1 MRELGLDRPKS
12 RLLTLLLAFV
22 LPGAG
27 HLYTGRYQRG
37 LLLTAGLVLDIAAI
51 IRLADAN
58 AARHLLFIVYLGIT
72 LPVYYFVSV
81 FDALQTRADA
91 RDGSTDQLSPVIG
104 LLIMAAGALL
114 FILTDPPAALIPWM
128 DDLAEMAVGPFL
140 TAVALVLWFSRV
152 KGDRS
157 MFRLGRF
164 TAAVFIIA
172 VGGLLLWD
180 QVKGRNDVALLGKWW
195 PAVFILLGAEIIIYS
210 IVYRKAARKLRFDF
224 IGAIIAIVISVVAFT
239 VTQYAELPFRW
250 LDQYVD
256 LNGTPDYGEE
266 KGFKFVKETDT
277 VPFDAAAIS
286 KLKIS
291 NPNGKVTV
299 RGGGT
304 DQLVIDTEIWVDVT
318 DEQAAEQIAD
328 KSAVER
334 VSDADSMT
342 ITAKGE
348 PYGTNGSRK
357 PRINIVVTVPQ
368 TTVTAQDPED
378 SAGIPSADPSSDKN
392 SNSESDLNATETPLN
407 ESERNSVPQ
416 MAITVDVNNGPVT
429 ASGLN
434 APGGVQL
441 KSDNGDIDA
450 EQIKGPLVVHGLN
463 GGIKL
468 QTVTGDAELST
479 KNGAIT
485 ADALN
490 GNLTAETWNGAMT
503 LSGITGSVG
512 ADTKNG
518 KIAMKEVSGEVK
530 ASTLNGNIELASE
543 TVGGDWDLDSTVG
556 EIKLRVPAAG
566 DYSVFGSVTFGSI
579 TTDLPLTVNKKTVR
593 GTIGSGTYRIQ
604 VNATNSIYIQ
614 MNEAG

>member
-1 MRELGLDRPKS
+1 MREFGLDRPKS

-91 RDGSTDQLSPVIG
+91 KDGSTDQLSPAIG
-104 LLIMAAGALL
+104 LLIMAAGVLL

-140 TAVALVLWFSRV
+140 LAVALVLWFSRA
-152 KGDRS
+152 KGDQS

-164 TAAVFIIA
+164 TAAIFIIA

-224 IGAIIAIVISVVAFT
+224 TGAIIAIVISVVAFT

-256 LNGTPDYGEE
+256 LNGTQDYGEE
-266 KGFKFVKETDT
+266 KGFKFVKDTDT
-277 VPFDAAAIS
+277 VPFDAAAIT
-286 KLKIS
+286 KLKIT

-299 RGGGT
+299 RGGDT
-304 DQLVIDTEIWVDVT
+304 DQLVIDTEVWVDVT
-318 DEQAAEQIAD
+318 DEQEAEQIAA

-357 PRINIVVTVPQ
+357 PRMNIVVTVPQ
-368 TTVTAQDPED
+368 TAVTSQDPAASTD
-378 SAGIPSADPSSDKN
+378 NPSADPN
-392 SNSESDLNATETPLN
+392 SISDLEATETSL
-407 ESERNSVPQ
+407 EDSEKNSVPK
-416 MAITVDVNNGPVT
+416 MEVTVDVNNGPVS
-429 ASGLN
+429 ASGLI

-441 KSDNGDIDA
+441 KSDNGDITA
-450 EQIKGPLVVHGLN
+450 QQIEGPLVIHGLN
-463 GGIKL
+463 GGINL
-468 QTVTGDAELST
+468 QTVTGNAELST

-485 ADALN
+485 VDALT

-503 LSGITGSVG
+503 LSGISGSVG

-530 ASTLNGNIELASE
+530 ASTLNGNIELASRV
-543 TVGGDWDLDSTVG
+543 VGGDWDLDSTVG

-604 VNATNSIYIQ
+604 VNATNSIFIQ
-614 MNEAG
+614 LYEAG

>member
-12 RLLTLLLAFV
+12 RLLTLLLAFL

-37 LLLTAGLVLDIAAI
+37 LLLTAGLVLNIAAI

-91 RDGSTDQLSPVIG
+91 EACSTDQLSPVAG
-104 LLIMAAGALL
+104 LLIMAAGVLL

-128 DDLAEMAVGPFL
+128 DDLAEMSVGPFL
-140 TAVALVLWFSRV
+140 VAVALVLWFSRA
-152 KGDRS
+152 KGDQS

-164 TAAVFIIA
+164 TAAIFIVV

-180 QVKGRNDVALLGKWW
+180 QIKDRNDVALLGKWW

-256 LNGTPDYGEE
+256 LKGTPDYGEE
-266 KGFKFVKETDT
+266 KGFKFAKETDT
-277 VPFDAAAIS
+277 VPFDAAAIT

-299 RGGGT
+299 RGG
-304 DQLVIDTEIWVDVT
+304 DANQLVIDTEVWVDVT
-318 DEQAAEQIAD
+318 DEQEAEQIAA

-357 PRINIVVTVPQ
+357 PRINIVITVPQ
-368 TTVTAQDPED
+368 TAVTAQDPVVNTD
-378 SAGIPSADPSSDKN
+378 NPSADANIN
-392 SNSESDLNATETPLN
+392 SNSISGLEAAETPIN
-407 ESERNSVPQ
+407 EPEKKSAPQ

-429 ASGLN
+429 VSGLK
-434 APGGVQL
+434 APGGIQL
-441 KSDNGDIDA
+441 KSDNGDIA
-450 EQIKGPLVVHGLN
+450 VQQIEGHVVIHGLN

-468 QTVTGDAELST
+468 QTVKGDAELST

-485 ADALN
+485 ADALA

-503 LSGITGSVG
+503 LSGIKGSVD

-518 KIAMKEVSGEVK
+518 KIAMREVSGEVK
-530 ASTLNGNIELASE
+530 ASTLNGNIELASQ

-556 EIKLRVPAAG
+556 EIKLHVPAVG

-579 TTDLPLTVNKKTVR
+579 MTDLPLKVNKKTVR
-593 GTIGSGTYRIQ
+593 GTIGSGTYRIH

-614 MNEAG
+614 LYEAG

>member
-1 MRELGLDRPKS
+1 MREFGLDRPKS

-37 LLLTAGLVLDIAAI
+37 LLLIAGVVLDFAAI

-72 LPVYYFVSV
+72 VPVYYFVSV
-81 FDALQTRADA
+81 FDALQTRDITEE
-91 RDGSTDQLSPVIG
+91 DTTEQLSPLIG
-104 LLIMAAGALL
+104 LLIMTAGLLL
-114 FILTDPPAALIPWM
+114 FILIDPPAALIPWM
-128 DDLAEMAVGPFL
+128 DDLAELAVGPFL
-140 TAVALVLWFSRV
+140 TGLAIVLLVWRV
-152 KGDRS
+152 KGVQS

-164 TAAVFIIA
+164 TSAIFIITI
-172 VGGLLLWD
+172 GSLLLWD
-180 QVKGRNDVALLGKWW
+180 QVQERNDVALIGNWW

-210 IVYRKAARKLRFDF
+210 IIYRKGTKKLRFDF
-224 IGAIIAIVISVVAFT
+224 AGVIIALVISLVAFT

-256 LNGTPDYGEE
+256 LNGSPDYGEE

-299 RGGGT
+299 RGGGSN
-304 DQLVIDTEIWVDVT
+304 QIVIDTEVWVDVS
-318 DEQAAEQIAD
+318 DEQVADQIAS
-328 KSAVER
+328 KSTVER

-357 PRINIVVTVPQ
+357 PRMNMVITVPQ
-368 TTVTAQDPED
+368 KAIVPEEPID
-378 SAGIPSADPSSDKN
+378 SI
-392 SNSESDLNATETPLN
+392 ETPPVDGTDTPTP
-407 ESERNSVPQ
+407 EVDPVPE
-416 MAITVDVNNGPVT
+416 MAITVDVNNGPIT
-429 ASGLN
+429 ASGLS
-434 APGGVQL
+434 APGGIQL
-441 KSDNGDIDA
+441 KSDNGDIGV
-450 EQIKGPLVVHGLN
+450 QQTNGPLTIHGLN

-468 QTVTGDAELST
+468 QNAAGDAELST
-479 KNGAIT
+479 KNGAVSVASLT
-485 ADALN
+485 
-490 GNLTAETWNGAMT
+490 GNLTAETWNGAMD
-503 LSGITGSVG
+503 LSQITGSVQ

-518 KIAMKEVSGEVK
+518 KILIKEAAGEVK
-530 ASTLNGNIELASE
+530 ASTLNGNIELASA
-543 TVGGDWDLDSTVG
+543 VIGGDWDLDSTVG
-556 EIKLRVPAAG
+556 EIKLRVPHIG

-579 TTDLPLTVNKKTVR
+579 TTDLPLNISKKTVR
-593 GTIGSGTYRIQ
+593 GTIGSGDYRIQ

-614 MNEAG
+614 WNESN

>member
-1 MRELGLDRPKS
+1 LRELGIDRPKS

-91 RDGSTDQLSPVIG
+91 KEGSTDQLSPLIG
-104 LLIMAAGALL
+104 LLIMAAGVLL
-114 FILTDPPAALIPWM
+114 FILINPPAALIPWM
-128 DDLAEMAVGPFL
+128 DDLAEMSVGPFL
-140 TAVALVLWFSRV
+140 MATALFLWFSRV
-152 KGDRS
+152 KGVQS

-164 TAAVFIIA
+164 TSALFIILI
-172 VGGLLLWD
+172 GGLLLWD
-180 QVKGRNDVALLGKWW
+180 QVKGRNDVALIGKWW

-210 IVYRKAARKLRFDF
+210 IIYRKGTKKLRFDF
-224 IGAIIAIVISVVAFT
+224 AGVLIALVISVVAFT

-277 VPFDAAAIS
+277 VPFDATAIT

-299 RGGGT
+299 RGGGDT
-304 DQLVIDTEIWVDVT
+304 NQIIIDTEVWVDVT
-318 DEQAAEQIAD
+318 DEQDANLIAD

-334 VSDADSMT
+334 ISDADSMT

-348 PYGTNGSRK
+348 AYGTNGSRK
-357 PRINIVVTVPQ
+357 PRMNIVITVPQ
-368 TTVTAQDPED
+368 TPVTAADPVTNTD
-378 SAGIPSADPSSDKN
+378 GPSSDG
-392 SNSESDLNATETPLN
+392 AATPLT
-407 ESERNSVPQ
+407 EPETVPQ
-416 MAITVDVNNGPVT
+416 MMIAVDVKNGPII
-429 ASGLN
+429 ASGLLT
-434 APGGVQL
+434 PGGLQL
-441 KSDNGDIDA
+441 KSDNGDIGVQ
-450 EQIKGPLVVHGLN
+450 QIEGPLVVHGLN

-468 QTVTGDAELST
+468 QSVTGDAELTT
-479 KNGAIT
+479 KNGAVT
-485 ADALN
+485 VAALT
-490 GNLTAETWNGAMT
+490 GSLTAETWNGAMT
-503 LSGITGSVG
+503 LSDITGSVE

-518 KIAMKEVSGEVK
+518 KITIKEAASEVK
-530 ASTLNGNIELASE
+530 ASTLNGNIELASR
-543 TVGGDWDLDSTVG
+543 TVGGNWDLDSTVG
-556 EIKLRVPAAG
+556 EIKLHVPELG

-579 TTDLPLTVNKKTVR
+579 TTDLPLTVSKKTIR

-614 MNEAG
+614 LNESN

>member
-51 IRLADAN
+51 LRLADAN

-91 RDGSTDQLSPVIG
+91 GEGSTDQLSPLIG
-104 LLIMAAGALL
+104 LLIMAAGVLL
-114 FILTDPPAALIPWM
+114 FVLIDPPAALIPWM
-128 DDLAEMAVGPFL
+128 DDLAEMLVGPFL
-140 TAVALVLWFSRV
+140 MAVALVLWFSQL
-152 KGDRS
+152 KGDQS

-164 TAAVFIIA
+164 TAAIFIIA
-172 VGGLLLWD
+172 IGGLLLWD
-180 QVKGRNDVALLGKWW
+180 QVQGRNDVALIGKWW

-210 IVYRKAARKLRFDF
+210 IIFRKAAKRLRFDF
-224 IGAIIAIVISVVAFT
+224 IGAVIAIVISVVAYT

-256 LNGTPDYGEE
+256 LNGSPDYGEE
-266 KGFKFVKETDT
+266 KGFKFMKETDT
-277 VPFDAAAIS
+277 VPFDAAAIT

-304 DQLVIDTEIWVDVT
+304 NQIVIDTEVWVDVT
-318 DEQAAEQIAD
+318 DQQDAEQIAA

-334 VSDADSMT
+334 VSDADSMN

-357 PRINIVVTVPQ
+357 PRMNIVITVPQ
-368 TTVTAQDPED
+368 NQITVQDPVESTEIPPSD
-378 SAGIPSADPSSDKN
+378 STATP
-392 SNSESDLNATETPLN
+392 LTET
-407 ESERNSVPQ
+407 ETESVPQ
-416 MAITVDVNNGPVT
+416 MIITVDVNNGPIT
-429 ASGLN
+429 ASGLS
-434 APGGVQL
+434 APGGLQL
-441 KSDNGDIDA
+441 KSDNGDIGVQQT
-450 EQIKGPLVVHGLN
+450 EGPLVVHGLN

-468 QTVTGDAELST
+468 QDVTGDAELST
-479 KNGAIT
+479 KNGAVT
-485 ADALN
+485 VAALT
-490 GNLTAETWNGAMT
+490 GNLSSETWNGAMT
-503 LSGITGSVG
+503 LSNVTGNVT
-512 ADTKNG
+512 AETKNG
-518 KIAMKEVSGEVK
+518 KITMKEVTGEVK
-530 ASTLNGNIELASE
+530 ASTLNGNIELASHA
-543 TVGGDWDLDSTVG
+543 VGGDWDLDSTVG
-556 EIKLRVPAAG
+556 EIKLRVPAVG

-579 TTDLPLTVNKKTVR
+579 TTDLPLTVSKKTVR
-593 GTIGSGTYRIQ
+593 GTIGSGIYRIQ

-614 MNEAG
+614 LNEAG